1 MTGAYQSL
9 PFVQQPAVRDDAWAE
24 VGNEQVGI
32 LRFPRHGFLLVGEQD
47 LIAEADPTN
56 SIYVETCRIANV
68 VAAAEGWT
76 PTEAYATVTRIQSS
90 AMGVRVLLTPEE
102 HDARIRHAALFGPLV
117 RHVIGLSNLLTLRR
131 CTAVIRYRLEGCSD
145 WSDDDTRALPG
156 ALRDA
161 IHSFEQAEEAA
172 MAGIEPQDV
181 EAQLAQLEVDLG
193 KLPPAHS
200 MPPQPAGSKRS
211 GAARSSTPATAP
223 SPVKRSRSSRSP
235 SSLKPSTEVSAGG
248 GSSSTG
254 QS

>member
-32 LRFPRHGFLLVGEQD
+32 LRFPRYGLLLTGEQD
-47 LIAEADPTN
+47 LITGVDPQN
-56 SIYVETCRIANV
+56 SIYVETCRVANV
-68 VAAAEGWT
+68 IAAAEDWA
-76 PTEAYATVTRIQSS
+76 PTQAYNTVTRIQSS

-102 HDARIRHAALFGPLV
+102 HDARIRHAALIGPLV
-117 RHVIGLSNLLTLRR
+117 RHVIDLSSLLVLRR
-131 CTAVIRYRLEGCSD
+131 CTAVIRYRLEGCKD
-145 WSDDDTRALPG
+145 WSDDDTRALP
-156 ALRDA
+156 APLRDA
-161 IHSFEQAEEAA
+161 IHSFEQQEEAA

-200 MPPQPAGSKRS
+200 MPPQPTGPKRS

-248 GSSSTG
+248 DSSSTG